1 MIRCRDNDGPII
13 TTYYLPVTYYLFL
26 EFLMSFIAIDLGTTF
41 IKGAVLDLDGLR
53 LHHIQRL
60 PFPDPLPNL
69 PPLFYEVDPNAV
81 VATVRALIA
90 DLLAHAL
97 DCEGIVMCTQMHGL
111 VLCNEQGAALS
122 NVITWQDQR
131 VLTPHLAGAG
141 SYFERL
147 RDQLSA
153 QERRQLGNELQPS
166 RPLCFLYWL
175 AQNSQLPPDAIPAGI
190 PDFVIANL
198 CNAVP
203 RMELTSGAA
212 HAALNLETLDWHQP
226 MLDRLGLGDL
236 RWPQLV
242 AFGEVIATL
251 AIEGKTLPF
260 YTPVGDHQC
269 ALVGAFLGAD
279 ELSLNIS
286 TGSQVSL
293 LTEQRMLGDYQ
304 TRPFFDGRF
313 LNTITG
319 VPAGRALN
327 HLVELLI
334 ELPRAQ
340 GLEVA
345 DPWHYIVEAAGRIH
359 ESDLDV
365 NLAFFDSAGG
375 QNGHIT
381 HIREDNLNVGHL
393 FYAAFQNMAENYA
406 RSAQRLSAQPSWQR
420 IVFSGGLA
428 QKIPLLR
435 TIIQRKFETKTRL
448 CASTE
453 DTLLGLLAL
462 ALVASGRQPS
472 VATAIQHLL
481 VRYKPKLIPAAL

>member
-1 MIRCRDNDGPII
+1 MVIHSCKNELPF
-13 TTYYLPVTYYLFL
+13 TTYLLLITYFSS
-26 EFLMSFIAIDLGTTF
+26 FLMSFIALDLGTTF
-41 IKGAVLDLDGLR
+41 IKGALLDLDGLR

-90 DLLAHAL
+90 DLLAHAPA
-97 DCEGIVMCTQMHGL
+97 CEGVVMCTQMHGL
-111 VLCNEQGAALS
+111 VLCNEQGKALS

-131 VLTPHLAGAG
+131 VLTPHPAGNG

-147 RDQLSA
+147 RSQLGA

-175 AQNSQLPPDAIPAGI
+175 AENGQLPPAAIPAGI
-190 PDFVIANL
+190 ADFVIANL
-198 CNAVP
+198 CASVP
-203 RMELTSGAA
+203 SMELTGGAA
-212 HAALNLETLDWHQP
+212 HAALNLETLGWHQP
-226 MLDRLGLGDL
+226 LVERLGLNNL
-236 RWPQLV
+236 QWPRLV
-242 AFGEVIATL
+242 AFGEVVGTL

-269 ALVGAFLGAD
+269 ALVGAFLDTD

-293 LTEQRMLGDYQ
+293 LTEQLLLGDYQ

-340 GLEVA
+340 GIAVV
-345 DPWHYIVEAAGRIH
+345 DPWHYIVEAASRVSA
-359 ESDLDV
+359 SDLEV

-381 HIREDNLNVGHL
+381 HIREDNLSVGHL
-393 FYAAFQNMAENYA
+393 FHAAFQNMAENYA
-406 RSAQRLSAQPSWQR
+406 RSAQRLSTQPTWQR
-420 IVFSGGLA
+420 LVFSGGLA

-435 TIIQRKFETKTRL
+435 TIIQRKFTTKTRL

-472 VATAIQHLL
+472 VAAATQHLL
-481 VRYKPKLIPAAL
+481 MRYKPKLVPAAM